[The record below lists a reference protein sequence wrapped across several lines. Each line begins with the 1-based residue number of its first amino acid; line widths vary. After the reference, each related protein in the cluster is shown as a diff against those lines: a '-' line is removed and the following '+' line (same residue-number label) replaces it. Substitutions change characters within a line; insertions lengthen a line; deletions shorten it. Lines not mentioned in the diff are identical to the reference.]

1 MKSNILI
8 EYDKILIRS
17 TEIADLDY
25 VMSTESNKD
34 NSVYV
39 AIWSKQQHIDAI
51 NNDDIAH
58 LVVEEKGSGKNVGYL
73 LIFGLTNKHYSIEFK
88 RLVISEKGKGFGRQT
103 IRAIKKAAFE
113 KLNAHRLWLDV
124 FTFNE
129 RAYQLYLSEEFK
141 EEGRL
146 RECVFRDGEYHT
158 LIVMSVLE
166 DEYISEK

>member
-1 MKSNILI
+1 MNRSILI
-8 EYDKILIRS
+8 EYDDILIRS

-25 VMSTESNKD
+25 VISTESNKD

-39 AIWSKQQHIDAI
+39 AIWTKQQHIDAI
-51 NNDDIAH
+51 NNYDIAH
-58 LVVEEKGSGKNVGYL
+58 LIIEEKETGKKVGYI
-73 LIFGLTNKHYSIEFK
+73 LIFGLTNQHHSIEFK

-129 RAYQLYLSEEFK
+129 RAYQLYLSEGFK

-146 RECVFRDGEYHT
+146 RDCIFKDGEYYT
-158 LIVMSVLE
+158 LIVMSFLE